1 MPTCIDIFN
10 QSLNDRNAHHPLAYG
25 RYKLVEAR
33 HWLNRACRNIDL
45 MMKDFDNPYRKR
57 IYLGCTV
64 DDRSTWLKHTPLNVA
79 EGLGYEVVPGIGA
92 LLGDGV
98 SLTTVNNIKAKVLPE
113 INQLVVDCDE
123 VRDQIS
129 KSIKVEYRCWQQQ
142 NSLVKP
148 LTTRAVTIIDEIL
161 NSSGL

>member
-10 QSLNDRNAHHPLAYG
+10 QSLNDRNARYPLANG
-25 RYKLVEAR
+25 RYKLVEVR

-57 IYLGCTV
+57 TYLCCTV
-64 DDRSTWLKHTPLNVA
+64 DDRSTWLKHTPLDVA
-79 EGLGYEVVPGIGA
+79 EGLGYEVVPA
-92 LLGDGV
+92 LNALVGDGV
-98 SLTTVNNIKAKVLPE
+98 ELTNINNIRALVLPK
-113 INQLVVDCDE
+113 INQLVADCE
-123 VRDQIS
+123 VVKNQIS

-148 LTTRAVTIIDEIL
+148 LTAQAVAIIDEIL
-161 NSSGL
+161 NISGL